1 MKNMLEMLKSQSNK
15 KSHSRFTVADVQIA
29 NSKKVIVD
37 GRLLT
42 YHVCTFF
49 QLKRN
54 LATI

>member
-37 GRLLT
+37 GLM
-42 YHVCTFF
+42 VDC
-49 QLKRN
+49 
-54 LATI
+54 